1 MILLKS
7 VYGARLT
14 LRKLF
19 ADELTEWL
27 LEAGFIYKSGFE
39 FCGTQVSK
47 VFIELAMFSSNPGKV
62 HFEGSVHIFRY
73 IRYNKTLGSKYY
85 DDMNDAP
92 VSDLSIQASIKT
104 DNKLM
109 AFSDSSWKYFS
120 RHRQKYRSVHYILSR
135 WAY

>member
-73 IRYNKTLGSKYY
+73 I
-85 DDMNDAP
+85 D
-92 VSDLSIQASIKT
+92 IKIPWLKAT
-104 DNKLM
+104 
-109 AFSDSSWKYFS
+109 
-120 RHRQKYRSVHYILSR
+120 QKEIKNLINNQNFIV
-135 WAY
+135 